1 MCLELQLYLDFL
13 NKNNGAIIAI
23 LTTILVLITGAY
35 ALLTRSL
42 VNETQKMREAQTEPK
57 ITAIIESDERYINWI
72 NLIIQNIGLGLAY
85 NVEFKVV
92 PDFEEPERD
101 FKVSKIGF
109 IKNGLRY
116 LAPDQKLKTFLTN
129 TGDDFKQKCSKSF
142 TIKISYQDA
151 VGKKYNEDYLVD
163 FSQRAGLR
171 EVGKPGIE
179 KIADSVER
187 IEKNFQSYM
196 SQEANRRDI
205 QQQAINDRM
214 QAIMKIYRH
223 DK

>member
-1 MCLELQLYLDFL
+1 MCLDFL
-13 NKNNGAIIAI
+13 NKNSGAITVIFTGFVTLA
-23 LTTILVLITGAY
+23 TIAY
-35 ALLTRSL
+35 AVLTLKL
-42 VNETQKMREAQTEPK
+42 VEETKKMREAQTEPK
-57 ITAIIESDERYINWI
+57 IFAMIEPDERYINWI
-72 NLIIQNIGLGLAY
+72 NLIIQNIGLGPAY

-92 PDFEEPERD
+92 PDFEEPERE
-101 FKVSKIGF
+101 FKVSEIGF

-142 TIKISYQDA
+142 TIKVSYQDA
-151 VGKKYNEDYLVD
+151 VGKKYNDEYLVD

-187 IEKNFQSYM
+187 IEKNFQSYLL
-196 SQEANRRDI
+196 QEASRREI
-205 QQQAINDRM
+205 QQQAINDQM
-214 QAIMKIYRH
+214 QAIKKIYRH